1 MQIDGSVGGGQLLR
15 TALALSLCPPPLGGR
30 GFRMF
35 SVRAARPRPGLQPQ
49 HLAAVRAAA
58 AVGQA
63 AVTGDV
69 QNSTEITF
77 VPRGTRPGSYDFAT
91 GTAGSAVLVLQ
102 TVLPALLVADA
113 PSRLR
118 IEGGTHNP
126 LAPSFDFL
134 RLAFLPLIERMGP
147 RVSARLERPGFYPAG
162 GGEITVDVAPTDR
175 LNPLALTE
183 RGSIVERYAY
193 AWVSHLPRHIAE
205 RELAVVGRALD
216 LPAERLETR
225 VITNALGPGNVM
237 GVVLRSEYVTE
248 VFTGFGE
255 RGVPAEA
262 VAAGVAD
269 AARRYLAA
277 GVPVGE
283 FLADQL
289 LVPLALA
296 RSGRFVT
303 LRPSRHTTSNA
314 ALIERFT
321 ANRIEYRELGADRYQ
336 IEV

>member
-1 MQIDGSVGGGQLLR
+1 MDIDGSVGGGQLLR
-15 TALALSLCPPPLGGR
+15 TALGLSLCPPPLGGR

-35 SVRAARPRPGLQPQ
+35 NVRAARPRPGLQPQ

-63 AVTGDV
+63 TVTGDERG
-69 QNSTEITF
+69 STEITF
-77 VPRGTRPGSYDFAT
+77 VPQATRPGRYDFAT

-102 TVLPALLVADA
+102 TVLPALAVADA
-113 PSRLR
+113 PSRLH
-118 IEGGTHNP
+118 IQGGTHNP

-134 RLAFLPLIERMGP
+134 TLAFLPLIERMGP
-147 RVSARLERPGFYPAG
+147 RISARLVRPGFYPAG
-162 GGEITVDVAPTDR
+162 GGAMTVDVTPADR
-175 LNPLALTE
+175 LRPLELTE
-183 RGSIVERYAY
+183 RGPVLERYAY

-216 LPAERLETR
+216 LPAECLQTR
-225 VITNALGPGNVM
+225 VITNALGPGNVV
-237 GVVLRSEYVTE
+237 GVVLRSEYMTE

-255 RGVPAEA
+255 RGIPAESI
-262 VAAGVAD
+262 AAGVAD

-283 FLADQL
+283 HLADQL
-289 LVPLALA
+289 LVPVALA
-296 RSGRFVT
+296 GGGRFVT

-321 ANRIEYRELGADRYQ
+321 SKQIECHELGVDRWQ
-336 IEV
+336 IDV